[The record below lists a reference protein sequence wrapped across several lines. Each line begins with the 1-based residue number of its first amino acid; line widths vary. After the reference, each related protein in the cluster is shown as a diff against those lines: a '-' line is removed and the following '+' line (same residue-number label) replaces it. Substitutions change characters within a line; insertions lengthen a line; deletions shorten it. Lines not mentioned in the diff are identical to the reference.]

1 MGDTPVPEVDQRFSK
16 SFHPRFARSDKHD
29 EAFQRAKRFSFF
41 AAAGRKRRVSENEVP
56 WRLLKFKGRVVPKR
70 FSKFQMV
77 KVILELEWL
86 GLVFRQAIDRRT
98 LLRN

>member
-1 MGDTPVPEVDQRFSK
+1 MELYQKLTNAFPKVFIHVLRAATSMIRH
-16 SFHPRFARSDKHD
+16 FHALYVS
-29 EAFQRAKRFSFF
+29 AFLKF

-56 WRLLKFKGRVVPKR
+56 WRLLKFRGQVVPER

-77 KVILELEWL
+77 KVILDWL
-86 GLVFRQAIDRRT
+86 GLVFRQAMDCMT